1 MSASVKEALVESL
14 HGSLS
19 PEAGVRKA
27 AEERLKALEV
37 TEQYPLIL
45 MEIVLAQGEGVL
57 SPPLRQL
64 ASVVLRQYVDTHW
77 TSIAEK

>member
-1 MSASVKEALVESL
+1 MSSSVKEALVEAL
-14 HGSLS
+14 QGSLS
-19 PEAGVRKA
+19 PDAGVRKA

-45 MEIVLAQGEGVL
+45 MELVLATGEGVL

-77 TSIAEK
+77 SSIAEK

>member
-1 MSASVKEALVESL
+1 MASTVKDALIESL
-14 HGSLS
+14 NGSLS
-19 PEAGVRKA
+19 PDAHTRKG

-37 TEQYPLIL
+37 TEQYPVIL
-45 MEIVLAQGEGVL
+45 MEIVLATGEGVL

-77 TSIAEK
+77 STIAEK